1 MSQTENLPHPG
12 EDAPTHSAALQAAND
27 RLLALRAEWVAG
39 GWSLVAGKER
49 VAGCRL
55 PAADEERVAG
65 CRLPVAGEDVPATGD
80 GHRPLAPSTLADLV
94 AALPPHLGW
103 ESDRLVASCWSLA
116 AGGEAVAGRRS
127 LAAGEELVVGR
138 WSLAAGEEASVT
150 GDGPPT
156 TRDGPPATGHWQPV
170 TNNQPPATSN
180 QRPATIPLHPTVA
193 LALLREERVAEGRL
207 WLLLRALDSE
217 GRGWWARGEIT
228 AVLTDPASPTALCT
242 PRYLR
247 QLLAAGEGLFWR
259 QDKQGKVWLRGQA
272 KVAASLGLRRLNGRA
287 VELPLSVL
295 FQPIGELRAHLYASF
310 HSGRGE
316 EAGPISRETLRDLSG
331 VSPRSQQ
338 SHEKRA
344 RVEARPCLAVGPAGT
359 AVAVEEYAWQHGPA
373 AFSFTDTRGRFG
385 GPGQV
390 HQARRLPNRYRGPHP
405 TGGRARRLNRQLAG
419 LCHQGDAGNGRC
431 AERGERRYYGDG
443 ATAARGWAGQGGQT
457 WVYWPAPQRTRGGLL
472 LWQELAPGVG

>member
-1 MSQTENLPHPG
+1 MSQTEKIPHPG
-12 EDAPTHSAALQAAND
+12 DDGPPVSAALQAAND
-27 RLLALRAEWVAG
+27 RLLALRAERVAG
-39 GWSLVAGKER
+39 GWSLAAGEER

-55 PAADEERVAG
+55 PAAGEET
-65 CRLPVAGEDVPATGD
+65 PATGD
-80 GHRPLAPSTLADLV
+80 SPPATGRRPLAPSSTLADLV

-103 ESDRLVASCWSLA
+103 DSAAMTNHLRPVV
-116 AGGEAVAGRRS
+116 AGGWS
-127 LAAGEELVVGR
+127 LAAGEEAVAGR
-138 WSLAAGEEASVT
+138 WPLAAGEEASVT

-170 TNNQPPATSN
+170 TSNQPPVSSH
-180 QRPATIPLHPTVA
+180 QRPATISLHPTLA
-193 LALLREERVAEGRL
+193 LALLQQGRVAEGRL

-228 AVLTDPASPTALCT
+228 AVLADPASATALCT

-247 QLLAAGEGLFWR
+247 QLLAEGEGLFWR
-259 QDKQGKVWLRGQA
+259 QDKQGQVWLRGQA

-338 SHEKRA
+338 GYEKRA

-359 AVAVEEYAWQHGPA
+359 AVAVQEYAWQHGPA
-373 AFSFTDTRGRFG
+373 AFPFTDRRGRFG
-385 GPGQV
+385 GPGATY
-390 HQARRLPNRYRGPHP
+390 QARRLPNRYRGPHP
-405 TGGRARRLNRQLAG
+405 TGGKPRRLNRQLAG

-431 AERGERRYYGDG
+431 CEPGEQRYYGDG
-443 ATAARGWAGQGGQT
+443 AAAARGWAGQGGQT

-472 LWQELAPGVG
+472 LWQELAPGAG